1 MLRRIEVKN
10 FKSLKHLDYRCA
22 KLNLLMG
29 LNGAGKS
36 SFVQSLLLLRAL
48 ENHVE
53 KECYE
58 MPLCEIVGDDDEGA
72 TFEDLKYCY
81 AKPNEDVE
89 FRVDFDVKIRTVK
102 DAREVGSIARV
113 VRPGNREDSVIEV
126 WNPDCLKER
135 DVADNFITRQ
145 RDAYALKVENNES
158 ITAEEYERMEA
169 DEKQVVNE
177 AMSHIREAMKHES
190 PFIEDYR
197 SLWKRA
203 NMVSAFRGHPRQ
215 IHRGDPKGSWLFGV
229 RFNPEGNDVGGFLAE
244 CGMQCCLYESPRE
257 KNPLIFPGAEMHES
271 TIPDDDRKHTF
282 LLEQVQLWLN
292 IVSPGAKVSFEKVMV
307 GNRKRYVQSVAY
319 GDKKFKPE
327 NVGFGVSDI
336 LPVLTALLTSRPGDI
351 VIIENPEAH
360 LHPKGQAKMGELLAR
375 AAAYGVQLFVETH
388 SDHVINGI
396 RVAAA
401 EKIIKSEDV
410 NIAFF
415 ERKEH
420 CDLSVDGAVKNETY
434 AEVRNIKVDDQGS
447 LSEYP
452 ADFMDEWNNQ
462 LMELI
467 S

>member
-1 MLRRIEVKN
+1 MLKRIEVKN
-10 FKSLKHLDYRCA
+10 FKSIKHLDYKCA
-22 KLNLLMG
+22 RLNLLTG

-48 ENHVE
+48 EKHVE

-89 FRVDFDVKIRTVK
+89 FRVDFDVENRQDK
-102 DAREVGSIARV
+102 DIPAIGHIARV
-113 VRPGNREDSVIEV
+113 VRSCNCEEPVINV
-126 WNPDCLKER
+126 WNPDCLKAN
-135 DVADNFITRQ
+135 DSAVGLIMRQ
-145 RDAYALKVENNES
+145 QDDHALNYDS
-158 ITAEEYERMEA
+158 ITAKEYAQMVEKENRIENETIWRM
-169 DEKQVVNE
+169 QE
-177 AMSHIREAMKHES
+177 AMSQES

-215 IHRGDPKGSWLFGV
+215 IHRGNPKGSWVFGV

-244 CGMQCCLYESPRE
+244 CGMQCCLYESPKE
-257 KNPLIFPGAEMHES
+257 KNPLIFPGTEMHES

-351 VIIENPEAH
+351 VIIDII
-360 LHPKGQAKMGELLAR
+360 R
-375 AAAYGVQLFVETH
+375 F
-388 SDHVINGI
+388 INSF
-396 RVAAA
+396 
-401 EKIIKSEDV
+401 K
-410 NIAFF
+410 
-415 ERKEH
+415 
-420 CDLSVDGAVKNETY
+420 
-434 AEVRNIKVDDQGS
+434 
-447 LSEYP
+447 
-452 ADFMDEWNNQ
+452 
-462 LMELI
+462 
-467 S
+467 

>member
-1 MLRRIEVKN
+1 MLKRIEVKN
-10 FKSLKHLDYRCA
+10 FKSIKHLDYKCA
-22 KLNLLMG
+22 RLNLLTG

-48 ENHVE
+48 EKHVE

-89 FRVDFDVKIRTVK
+89 FRVDFDVENRQDK
-102 DAREVGSIARV
+102 DIPAIGHIARV
-113 VRPGNREDSVIEV
+113 VRSCNCEEPVINV
-126 WNPDCLKER
+126 WNPDCLKANDSAATLIDQYMENR
-135 DVADNFITRQ
+135 VSNIESLTADEYEQ
-145 RDAYALKVENNES
+145 MVENETR
-158 ITAEEYERMEA
+158 IE
-169 DEKQVVNE
+169 NE
-177 AMSHIREAMKHES
+177 AMSRMKEAMRQER
-190 PFIEDYR
+190 PVIGDYR

-215 IHRGDPKGSWLFGV
+215 IHRGKPVGSLMSGV
-229 RFNPEGNDVGGFLAE
+229 RFNSEGDDVGGFLAE
-244 CGMQCCLYESPRE
+244 YGMSPRWALRE
-257 KNPLIFPGAEMHES
+257 ASHMENPLIFPGTEMHES
-271 TIPDDDRKHTF
+271 TIPGDDRKHTF

-336 LPVLTALLTSRPGDI
+336 LPVLTTLLTSRPGDI

-396 RVAAA
+396 RVAVA

-420 CDLSVDGAVKNETY
+420 CDLSDDGAERNETY

-452 ADFMDEWNNQ
+452 ADFMDERNNQ

>member
-1 MLRRIEVKN
+1 MLKRIEVKN
-10 FKSLKHLDYRCA
+10 FKSLKHLDYKCA

-48 ENHVE
+48 EKHVE

-72 TFEDLKYCY
+72 TFEDMKYCY

-89 FRVDFDVKIRTVK
+89 FRVDFDVENRQDK
-102 DAREVGSIARV
+102 DIPAIGHIARV
-113 VRPGNREDSVIEV
+113 VRSCNCEEPVINV
-126 WNPDCLKER
+126 WNPDCLKANDSAVGLIMRKQDDQALNHE
-135 DVADNFITRQ
+135 AIT
-145 RDAYALKVENNES
+145 DKEYAQMVENENRIENET
-158 ITAEEYERMEA
+158 IWRM
-169 DEKQVVNE
+169 QE
-177 AMSHIREAMKHES
+177 AMRQES

-197 SLWKRA
+197 TLWRRA

-215 IHRGDPKGSWLFGV
+215 IHRGNPKGSWVFGV

-257 KNPLIFPGAEMHES
+257 KNPLIFPGTEMHES

-336 LPVLTALLTSRPGDI
+336 LPVLAALLTSRPGDI

-396 RVAAA
+396 RVAVT

-420 CDLSVDGAVKNETY
+420 CDLSDDGAEKSETY

>member
-1 MLRRIEVKN
+1 MLKRIEVKN
-10 FKSLKHLDYRCA
+10 FKSIKHLDYKCA
-22 KLNLLMG
+22 RLNLLTG

-48 ENHVE
+48 EKHVE

-81 AKPNEDVE
+81 AKPSEEVKFAIEFDVE
-89 FRVDFDVKIRTVK
+89 KNDCHGDSGIGRIERTILPWG
-102 DAREVGSIARV
+102 REGQ
-113 VRPGNREDSVIEV
+113 VIHV
-126 WNPDCLKER
+126 CNPDYLKACKEL
-135 DVADNFITRQ
+135 DGVLDPSVVTSWEAD
-145 RDAYALKVENNES
+145 EMS
-158 ITAEEYERMEA
+158 AEEYYERQ
-169 DEKQVVNE
+169 EKMNRLENE
-177 AMSHIREAMKHES
+177 LELRTEEAMKKEL
-190 PFIEDYR
+190 PFASAYR
-197 SLWKRA
+197 SLWENA
-203 NMVSAFRGHPRQ
+203 NMVSAFRGRPKQ
-215 IHRGDPKGSWLFGV
+215 IHEGMPELTGGWNRGRTGV
-229 RFNPEGNDVGGFLAE
+229 RFNPEGDDVCGYLAE
-244 CGMQCCLYESPRE
+244 YGMRTYLLERAGEANS
-257 KNPLIFPGAEMHES
+257 LIFPGTEMHES
-271 TIPDDDRKHTF
+271 TIPGDDRKHTF

-336 LPVLTALLTSRPGDI
+336 LPVLTTLLTSRPGDT

-396 RVAAA
+396 RVAVAD
-401 EKIIKSEDV
+401 KLIQPGDV

-415 ERKEH
+415 ERREH
-420 CDLSVDGAVKNETY
+420 GVSRDDGSVETETY
-434 AEVRNIKVDDQGS
+434 AEVRNIKMDKRGF

-452 ADFMDEWNNQ
+452 EGFMDEWNKQ
-462 LMELI
+462 LLEL